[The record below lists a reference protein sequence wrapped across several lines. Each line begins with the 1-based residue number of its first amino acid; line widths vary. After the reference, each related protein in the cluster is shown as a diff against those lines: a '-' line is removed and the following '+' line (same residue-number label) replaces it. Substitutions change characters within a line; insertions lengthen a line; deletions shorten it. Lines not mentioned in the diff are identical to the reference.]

1 MSDEGKVTGMRLA
14 IMQGESAV
22 LDTAANLATIREA
35 ARQASDGGAQ
45 LLITPE
51 LFPVGYAPRPV
62 RAGLDPALLPGLAH
76 DLAEIARSAGIALLA
91 SLPEVEP
98 AEPGPGPSA
107 DRWYISATLFGPDG
121 ARLSHYRK
129 VHLFGAEEQE
139 VFTPGDQPAAVV
151 DFQGLRL
158 GTVICYDVEFPE
170 TVRAAALR
178 GVDVLMVP
186 TALGS
191 GYSQVPQRLIPTRAM
206 ENHLYLAY
214 VNHTGVEAGFHLS
227 GGSVVADPFGRTLA
241 EADEDAAVL
250 FVEVDPGQLATA
262 RADVPY
268 LDERRPDLYR
278 SWLS

>member
-1 MSDEGKVTGMRLA
+1 MRLA

-22 LDTAANLATIREA
+22 LDTAANLAAVRDA
-35 ARQASDGGAQ
+35 ARQAVAGGAG

-51 LFPVGYAPRPV
+51 LFPVGYAPRV
-62 RAGLDPALLPGLAH
+62 LRDGLDPALLPGLAE
-76 DLAEIARSAGIALLA
+76 DLAAVAREVGIALLV

-98 AEPGPGPSA
+98 ADAQVSGEESP
-107 DRWYISATLFGPDG
+107 RWFISATLFGPDG
-121 ARLSHYRK
+121 TRLSHYRK

-170 TVRAAALR
+170 AVRAAALR
-178 GVDVLMVP
+178 DVDLLMVP
-186 TALGS
+186 TALGC

-214 VNHTGVEAGFHLS
+214 VNHTGVEDGFQLS

-241 EADEDAAVL
+241 EADQNPAVL
-250 FVEVDPGQLATA
+250 LVDIDPEQLAKA
-262 RADVPY
+262 RSDVPY
-268 LDERRPDLYR
+268 LSERRPDLYR

>member
-1 MSDEGKVTGMRLA
+1 MSEEGKVTGMRLA

-22 LDTAANLATIREA
+22 LDTAANLAAIREA
-35 ARQASDGGAQ
+35 ARQASDGDAQ

-51 LFPVGYAPRPV
+51 LFPVGYAPRAV
-62 RAGLDPALLPGLAH
+62 RGGLDPALLPGLAQELG
-76 DLAEIARSAGIALLA
+76 DIARSAGLALLA

-98 AEPGPGPSA
+98 AAPGSDPAA

-121 ARLSHYRK
+121 AELSHYRK

-151 DFQGLRL
+151 DFEGLRL

-214 VNHTGVEAGFHLS
+214 VNHTG
-227 GGSVVADPFGRTLA
+227 
-241 EADEDAAVL
+241 
-250 FVEVDPGQLATA
+250 
-262 RADVPY
+262 
-268 LDERRPDLYR
+268 
-278 SWLS
+278 